1 MFGSCGRLLFLIH
14 DRCQLDPAHD
24 LSLPVNVWL
33 PTDTSA
39 MFPPATNVLNSLQS
53 ILDLLQRM
61 DRITAQIA
69 RITYQMENESFLFN
83 AAASQ
88 TVVEISTFQ
97 IRRDRRRARP
107 SRGLIPRGGSSR
119 SLSRECHW
127 QCQ

>member
-69 RITYQMENESFLFN
+69 RITYQMENESSCSTLPLVKLSSKSPHSKSEET
-83 AAASQ
+83 AAEQ
-88 TVVEISTFQ
+88 
-97 IRRDRRRARP
+97 DH
-107 SRGLIPRGGSSR
+107 
-119 SLSRECHW
+119 RED
-127 QCQ
+127 